1 MKKEREQALQQRWIE
16 DREGRRARLYGR
28 ERAILVGVVQHGNLE
43 EREAMEELIDL
54 SRTAGVEVLHVI
66 IQRRSQ
72 PDPSTF
78 IGQGKAEQLRAL
90 VQETGADAVIFND
103 SLSPAQGRNLEELL
117 KVKVIDRV
125 QLILDIFAQ
134 RAQSK
139 EAKLQVELAQLEYLL
154 PRLRGWGEALG
165 QLGGGIGTR
174 GPGETKLELER
185 QAIKRRIHKLK
196 KRLAEAAKERALRRK
211 RRVRRA
217 IPEIALIGYTNTGKS
232 TLLRALCGADAFIED
247 KLFAT
252 LDPKARRRRLP
263 DGREVVFIDTVGF
276 IRKLP
281 HTLVPAFHATLEAV
295 READLLINV
304 LDASSR
310 SLFEQLATIQG
321 VLSELFDDGPWP
333 PVLHVLN
340 KIDKLETAED
350 FARLERARREIH
362 PSVEISAQQGLHL
375 DLLLERV
382 AELLA
387 THQEKICVE
396 IPYSQASLVE
406 KLHDWGQVCDER
418 YEPDKIVVEAVLERR
433 HVEAL
438 EKLSG
443 NGLTLTRSASL

>member
-1 MKKEREQALQQRWIE
+1 MSERERWIE
-16 DREGRRARLYGR
+16 DREGRRARVYGR
-28 ERAILVGVVQHGNLE
+28 ERAILVGVVQHNAPE
-43 EREAMEELIDL
+43 EREAMEELIEL
-54 SRTAGVEVLHVI
+54 SRTAGVEVLRVI
-66 IQRRSQ
+66 VQRRAQ

-78 IGQGKAEQLRAL
+78 IGRGKAEQLKAL
-90 VQETGADAVIFND
+90 VAQTGADAVIFND

-196 KRLAEAAKERALRRK
+196 RRLEEAKRERQLRRRLRAK
-211 RRVRRA
+211 RAVPEVA
-217 IPEIALIGYTNTGKS
+217 IVGYTNTGKS
-232 TLLRALCGADAFIED
+232 TLLRALCDTDAFVED

-252 LDPKARRRRLP
+252 LDPKARKRRLP

-281 HTLVPAFHATLEAV
+281 HALVPAFHATLEAA
-295 READLLINV
+295 RDADLLINV

-310 SLFEQLATIQG
+310 GLFEQLRTIQG
-321 VLSELFDDGPWP
+321 VLSELFGDGPRP
-333 PVLHVLN
+333 PVLHALN
-340 KIDKLETAED
+340 KIDKLQTPED
-350 FARLERARREIH
+350 LARLERARREIH
-362 PSVEISAQQGLHL
+362 PLVEISAQRGTNL
-375 DLLLERV
+375 DALLERV
-382 AELLA
+382 AELLS
-387 THQEKICVE
+387 TRRETIRVE
-396 IPYSQASLVE
+396 IPYAQAHWVE
-406 KLHDWGQVCDER
+406 RLHDWGRVRQER
-418 YEPDKIVVEAVLERR
+418 YDPDKIVVEAVLERR

-438 EKLSG
+438 EKLSERG
-443 NGLTLTRSASL
+443 NGLTLTHVHADSAQS